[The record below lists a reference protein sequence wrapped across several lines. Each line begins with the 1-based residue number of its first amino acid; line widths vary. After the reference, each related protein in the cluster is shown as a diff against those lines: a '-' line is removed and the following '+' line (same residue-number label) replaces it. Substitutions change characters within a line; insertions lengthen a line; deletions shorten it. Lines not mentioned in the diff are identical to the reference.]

1 MQSVVEISVIR
12 NSCITLSI
20 ANMWVWGP
28 VVIYCLGGGGGGG
41 GEERFGAKQDEI

>member
-20 ANMWVWGP
+20 ANMWVQGL
-28 VVIYCLGGGGGGG
+28 VIIYCLGGG